1 MMGGG
6 VSGFAPS
13 GGISTQQPDVA
24 ENHKYRV
31 RLIKNKLINLQ
42 IMKKKLPHEL
52 FTEEE
57 IDKEIIETR
66 RDLVKFISVVGVN
79 YLDEE
84 VE

>member
-1 MMGGG
+1 MGGDT
-6 VSGFAPS
+6 SGFGMGA
-13 GGISTQQPDVA
+13 GISTQQPDVA

-31 RLIKNKLINLQ
+31 QLIKNKLINLQ

-84 VE
+84 IK